1 MNNHDMEMQEEKTTR
16 LSEDPRFIEQVS
28 KQLKD
33 YFLRKG
39 EAAEQ
44 LAKRG
49 RHFKRGASE
58 RLGEMGLL
66 KAEAFAREYEL
77 CLVKQSRLPGTLRL
91 FVSSI
96 GGAALGAYAQAL
108 AQENN
113 QEKEGGDET
122 R

>member
-1 MNNHDMEMQEEKTTR
+1 MNNHDMEKQEEKTTR

-91 FVSSI
+91 FVSS
-96 GGAALGAYAQAL
+96 LGSQAL
-108 AQENN
+108 RNFAGELAK
-113 QEKEGGDET
+113 EKEEGKDGQDL
-122 R
+122 